1 MYGEPLYELQRQSG
15 PPIRLEGAPLE
26 MIQEELER
34 QIPLDKINERREWR
48 DQKLAEL
55 YKLKH
60 KTGNWVNCDK
70 TYMYMSCLRDP
81 QRRFNQEWKKIF

>member
-1 MYGEPLYELQRQSG
+1 MKDFCSMYGEPLYELQRQSG

-26 MIQEELER
+26 KIQEELER

-48 DQKLAEL
+48 DQKLVEL

-60 KTGNWVNCDK
+60 KTGD
-70 TYMYMSCLRDP
+70 
-81 QRRFNQEWKKIF
+81 